1 MRHIVLMTIDMH
13 PPGAD
18 VTGLY
23 ADETLAELVA
33 LGYIEEVRNRSARRA
48 AREAAESADEQAD
61 ILEELP
67 RPVAMEGPEPTTEP
81 DEDTEDENVIAEM
94 GTEEADAWQA
104 PAT

>member
-1 MRHIVLMTIDMH
+1 MKHIVLMTIDLY
-13 PPGAD
+13 PPGTD

-23 ADETLAELVA
+23 ADDTLAELVA
-33 LGYIEEVRNRSARRA
+33 LGYIEEVPNRSARRA

-61 ILEELP
+61 ILEKLP

-81 DEDTEDENVIAEM
+81 DEGMEDENVIAEM
-94 GTEEADAWQA
+94 VTEEADAWQA

>member
-1 MRHIVLMTIDMH
+1 MKHIVLMTIDLY

-23 ADETLAELVA
+23 ADDTLAELVA
-33 LGYIEEVRNRSARRA
+33 LGYIEEVPNRSARRA

-81 DEDTEDENVIAEM
+81 DADTEDENVIAEM
-94 GTEEADAWQA
+94 VTEEADAWQA

>member
-1 MRHIVLMTIDMH
+1 MKYIMLMTIDRH
-13 PPGAD
+13 PPGTD
-18 VTGLY
+18 VTDLY
-23 ADETLAELVA
+23 DADKLGELVA
-33 LGYIEEVRNRSARRA
+33 LGYVEEVPNRSARRA

-81 DEDTEDENVIAEM
+81 DADTEDENVIAEM
-94 GTEEADAWQA
+94 GTEEADTWQA

>member
-1 MRHIVLMTIDMH
+1 MKHIVLMTIDMH

-23 ADETLAELVA
+23 ADDTLAELVA
-33 LGYIEEVRNRSARRA
+33 LGYIEEVPNRSARRA

-67 RPVAMEGPEPTTEP
+67 RPVAMEGPEPATEP
-81 DEDTEDENVIAEM
+81 DEDTEDENVITEM
-94 GTEEADAWQA
+94 GTEEADAWQVQ
-104 PAT
+104 AT